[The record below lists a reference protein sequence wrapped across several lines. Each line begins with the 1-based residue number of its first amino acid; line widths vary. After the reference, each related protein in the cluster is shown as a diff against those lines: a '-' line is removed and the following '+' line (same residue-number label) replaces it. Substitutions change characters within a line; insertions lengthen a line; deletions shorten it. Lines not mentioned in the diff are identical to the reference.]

1 MDHQLSS
8 DACCYR
14 NILRPEEDPVL
25 VVTSTLEAN
34 RQRCHLSKIALK
46 LKKNERKIRN
56 FETQKATPVNIG

>member
-14 NILRPEEDPVL
+14 NILSPEEDAVL

-34 RQRCHLSKIALK
+34 KDAS
-46 LKKNERKIRN
+46 
-56 FETQKATPVNIG
+56 